1 MNRLGGTGLHYDAD
15 TLARMRSLWE
25 GSPELSAKAI
35 GERFGV
41 TKNVIIGQAN
51 RRGWMPR
58 PSPLKGGRRTTIL
71 DRLDA
76 LDTFP
81 PTGRCV
87 YPIGHPK
94 SEGFRFCGD
103 RVAEVGAPYCA
114 ACCRKC
120 WTGTGPAKQREAWE
134 NDPERRLKA
143 AAHAR
148 KVAAG
153 KQRGSL

>member
-1 MNRLGGTGLHYDAD
+1 MQH
-15 TLARMRSLWE
+15 LWD
-25 GSPELSAKAI
+25 GSPELSAKQI
-35 GERFGV
+35 GERLGV
-41 TKNVIIGQAN
+41 TKNTVIGHAN
-51 RRGWMPR
+51 RRGWKAR
-58 PSPLKGGRRTTIL
+58 PSPLKLNRPTRTTMRE
-71 DRLDA
+71 RLDA
-76 LDTFP
+76 LDVFP

-94 SEGFRFCGD
+94 SKGFRFCGD

-114 ACCRKC
+114 DHSRTC

-153 KQRGSL
+153 KQRGVV